1 MFYELGMTE
10 KAFEGWR
17 GVWEERWEETRKG
30 DYIIPL
36 VSGMVGVGME
46 VCACEPNS
54 KELRQE
60 DVEFQSGIIVSFY
73 LKKKKSE
80 FI

>member
-1 MFYELGMTE
+1 MARLKRLLKDG
-10 KAFEGWR
+10 
-17 GVWEERWEETRKG
+17 EEYGRKDGRKG